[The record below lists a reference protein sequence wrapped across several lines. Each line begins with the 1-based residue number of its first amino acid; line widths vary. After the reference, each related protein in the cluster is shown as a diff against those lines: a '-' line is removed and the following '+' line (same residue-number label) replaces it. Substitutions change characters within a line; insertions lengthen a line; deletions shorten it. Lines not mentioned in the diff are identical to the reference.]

1 MRIYG
6 IETLEKYSEFS
17 NVHAWKTNEIFNI
30 NCQFKINDVNR
41 TCLSFNGGLPKL
53 TTTVLQKKRYQ
64 GKMSSNIFSW
74 LNKGLHLNM
83 WIVLFIKDIMDMLKK
98 LVPTV
103 VILIWLADKM
113 DNTGMFDS
121 TKQVV
126 PLNLLNF

>member
-1 MRIYG
+1 
-6 IETLEKYSEFS
+6 
-17 NVHAWKTNEIFNI
+17 
-30 NCQFKINDVNR
+30 
-41 TCLSFNGGLPKL
+41 
-53 TTTVLQKKRYQ
+53 
-64 GKMSSNIFSW
+64 
-74 LNKGLHLNM
+74 
-83 WIVLFIKDIMDMLKK
+83 MLKK

>member
-1 MRIYG
+1 
-6 IETLEKYSEFS
+6 
-17 NVHAWKTNEIFNI
+17 
-30 NCQFKINDVNR
+30 
-41 TCLSFNGGLPKL
+41 
-53 TTTVLQKKRYQ
+53 
-64 GKMSSNIFSW
+64 MSSNIFSW